1 MAHRILLTRRDLDG
15 HGAYYQHARAD
26 DAGGIFRIHRGTYL
40 EVDTEVGQSITP
52 TQRLVARAIAVGHR
66 NVGVVS
72 GAGAAALWH
81 LPLDN
86 RRLTDAITVTR
97 ESSGRPSKGLEF
109 RRGVLED
116 NDVAENAGI
125 RVTSVS
131 RTLRD
136 LAIALPV
143 DEAYAAMN
151 AARRHGHDL
160 SPLRSYEGEAA
171 KRIRWLLDHTH
182 DRSDSMG
189 ESLLDYRL
197 LMAGLPLP
205 LRQPTVYDETG
216 TFVAR
221 PDWLWEIGAIHEF
234 DGTAKWLNDDGT
246 ADIQR
251 IRQAQRRTADLEALG
266 WLVTTSQ
273 WRDVTGKSNVTARIQ
288 QSIDQASKL
297 PAPRG
302 TVQLLALPAVEFP
315 DWHDVFEVPAIFNRR
330 GT

>member
-1 MAHRILLTRRDLDG
+1 
-15 HGAYYQHARAD
+15 
-26 DAGGIFRIHRGTYL
+26 
-40 EVDTEVGQSITP
+40 
-52 TQRLVARAIAVGHR
+52 
-66 NVGVVS
+66 
-72 GAGAAALWH
+72 
-81 LPLDN
+81 
-86 RRLTDAITVTR
+86 
-97 ESSGRPSKGLEF
+97 
-109 RRGVLED
+109 
-116 NDVAENAGI
+116 
-125 RVTSVS
+125 
-131 RTLRD
+131 
-136 LAIALPV
+136 
-143 DEAYAAMN
+143 MN

-221 PDWLWEIGAIHEF
+221 PDCLWEIGAIHEF

-315 DWHDVFEVPAIFNRR
+315 DWNDVFEVPAIFNRR